1 MQNICGFIET
11 NWLIFVHLQTNMVHR
26 HHHESDSLH
35 GVQKLNWETE
45 MQELKIF
52 DARARNNIPFHH
64 VPRVK
69 VIDDFDNWD
78 KYD

>member
-1 MQNICGFIET
+1 
-11 NWLIFVHLQTNMVHR
+11 MVNR
-26 HHHESDSLH
+26 HHHEADSLH

-45 MQELKIF
+45 MQEFKIF
-52 DARARNNIPFHH
+52 DTRARNNIPFHH
-64 VPRVK
+64 VPRIE